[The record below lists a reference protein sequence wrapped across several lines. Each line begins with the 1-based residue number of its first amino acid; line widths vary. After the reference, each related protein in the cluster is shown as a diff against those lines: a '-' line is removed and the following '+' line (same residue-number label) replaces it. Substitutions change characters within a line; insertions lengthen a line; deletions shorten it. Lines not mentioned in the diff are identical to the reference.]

1 MADHPQKPTNPR
13 APSGRPLLWVMA
25 ALVVAAAVVLVLL
38 LFRAGEKVAP
48 RPSPEISEAPVGA
61 AAVGSSVITPVERTP
76 RRTGPPPSS
85 PPGAPSALPT
95 IDLFAG
101 DAPELIS
108 RAREVTNREVPLSGA
123 RLKELYQ
130 FGKDHPGDARPH
142 LLMGADSMNRQWYG
156 FAVDHYVRA
165 QKEDP
170 RARQDSRMLQ
180 DLAHIAG
187 DEHYASRAGD
197 ALRDIYGP
205 SGITAVEDAIAEAG
219 AKGDMAR
226 VERLTAC
233 ASSLSAPAASR

>member
-1 MADHPQKPTNPR
+1 MAEEARKPTNAR

-25 ALVVAAAVVLVLL
+25 GLVLAAAVVLVLL
-38 LFRAGEKVAP
+38 LTRAEEKPTPRPKAEIPTLPLAVVGGSQVTMPSGGASRPSDP
-48 RPSPEISEAPVGA
+48 RPS
-61 AAVGSSVITPVERTP
+61 
-76 RRTGPPPSS
+76 S
-85 PPGAPSALPT
+85 PASAPSALPT
-95 IDLFAG
+95 IDLFTT

-108 RAREVTNREVPLSGA
+108 RAREVTNSRAPLNGD

-170 RARQDSRMLQ
+170 RARQDSRMLE

-187 DEHYASRAGD
+187 DATYASKAGD
-197 ALRDIYGP
+197 ALRNIYGP
-205 SGITAVEDAIAEAG
+205 SGMGAVEDAIAEAG

-233 ASSLSAPAASR
+233 ASTLSAPAAPR

>member
-1 MADHPQKPTNPR
+1 MADHAQKPTNPR
-13 APSGRPLLWVMA
+13 APSGRPLLWIMA
-25 ALVVAAAVVLVLL
+25 GLVLAAAVALVLL
-38 LFRAGEKVAP
+38 LSRAGEKAAP
-48 RPSPEISEAPVGA
+48 RPSAEILEAHVGA
-61 AAVGSSVITPVERTP
+61 VAAGSGVISPSEKTP
-76 RRTGPPPSS
+76 RRTEPPPSS
-85 PPGAPSALPT
+85 PPSAPSALPT
-95 IDLFAG
+95 LDLFTS

-205 SGITAVEDAIAEAG
+205 SAMTAVEDAIAEAG

-233 ASSLSAPAASR
+233 ASSLSAPAPPR